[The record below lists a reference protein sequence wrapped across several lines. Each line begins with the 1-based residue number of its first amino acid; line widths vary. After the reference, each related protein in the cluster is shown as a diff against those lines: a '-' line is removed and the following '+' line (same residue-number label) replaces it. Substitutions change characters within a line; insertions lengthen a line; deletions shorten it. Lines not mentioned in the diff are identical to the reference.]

1 MIVFMR
7 SIRLLSFFSLVIF
20 LSPALYGRSNDC
32 RPTTGNYPGIQ
43 DTLDKQLLFNG
54 RVWRNL
60 YYKVRGNQFLFSD
73 SFIPCTIV
81 INGKTF
87 PGCSI
92 KYDIFNDELLT
103 KAGQNIIIQ
112 LNKEMVEAFTF
123 NYNFKTWRF
132 LKFQKDSLND
142 LTGYVNLLYQ
152 GNVLLYVKYR
162 KVILPLAVDNEYDE
176 FAQTQKMYLMK
187 DGKIYP
193 VGNRNDVIA
202 LYSSYKQQIKNF
214 IRINKVKISKKSP
227 ESFLPL
233 IEYCDK
239 LGH

>member
-1 MIVFMR
+1 MR
-7 SIRLLSFFSLVIF
+7 SIRLLLFFSLVIF

-32 RPTTGNYPGIQ
+32 RLATGNCPGIQ

-60 YYKVRGNQFLFSD
+60 FYKVRGNQFLFSD
-73 SFIPCTIV
+73 SFIPGTIA

-87 PGCSI
+87 PDCSI
-92 KYDIFNDELLT
+92 WYDILNDELLT

-112 LNKEMVEAFTF
+112 LNKEMVEGFTF

-152 GNVLLYVKYR
+152 GNVSLYVKYR
-162 KVILPLAVDNEYDE
+162 KVILMLAVDNKYDE
-176 FAQTQKMYLMK
+176 FEQTQKMYLMK

-193 VGNRNDVIA
+193 VGNQNDVIA
-202 LYSSYKQQIKNF
+202 LYSSYKQQIKNY
-214 IRINKVKISKKSP
+214 IRINKVKISRKSS
-227 ESFLPL
+227 ESFVPL

-239 LGH
+239 LGN

>member
-1 MIVFMR
+1 MR
-7 SIRLLSFFSLVIF
+7 SIRLVLIFSLVIS
-20 LSPALYGRSNDC
+20 LSPSLFGRSIDYRLTKANSA
-32 RPTTGNYPGIQ
+32 GIQ

-73 SFIPCTIV
+73 SFLPGTIV

-87 PGCSI
+87 LGCSM

-103 KAGQNIIIQ
+103 KAGQNIIIK
-112 LNKEMVEAFTF
+112 LNKEMIGSFTF
-123 NYNFKTWRF
+123 DYLFKSYHFIKLER
-132 LKFQKDSLND
+132 DSLND
-142 LTGYVNLLYQ
+142 LNGFVNLLYQ
-152 GNVLLYVKYR
+152 GNISLYVKYR
-162 KVILPLAVDNEYDE
+162 KTILLLAVDNKYDQ
-176 FAQTQKMYLMK
+176 FDQTQKIYLKK

-193 VGNRNDVIA
+193 INKQSDVIS
-202 LYSSYKQQIKNF
+202 LFSSDKQQIKNF
-214 IRINKVKISKKSP
+214 IRVSKLNISKNSP
-227 ESFLPL
+227 ESFVPL